1 MKRRGEADVSGRDG
15 VDFEEFFTSTKDQL
29 LRGIIVVVRDRS
41 RAEEA
46 VAESFT
52 RALEHWAEVAHHPAP
67 AAWVAKTAFNYV
79 RSAQRMDAR
88 TTDSD
93 VPEVPRSDDPPT
105 DPTLVRHLL
114 ALPRRQREVI
124 ALRVVLQLST
134 EETADVLGVAQG
146 TVSAHLFRGLTRL
159 EEELSV
165 IAPKEAWR

>member
-1 MKRRGEADVSGRDG
+1 VKDRSGIE
-15 VDFEEFFTSTKDQL
+15 FEEFFTSTKDQL
-29 LRGIIVVVRDRS
+29 FRGVLVVVRDRS

-52 RALEHWAEVAHHPAP
+52 RALEHWAQVSQHPAP

-79 RSAQRMDAR
+79 RSVQRMDAH
-88 TTDSD
+88 T
-93 VPEVPRSDDPPT
+93 VEGELPEVPRSDDPPT

-134 EETADVLGVAQG
+134 QEAADVLGVAHG
-146 TVSAHLFRGLTRL
+146 TVTAHLFRGLSRL
-159 EEELSV
+159 HEELST